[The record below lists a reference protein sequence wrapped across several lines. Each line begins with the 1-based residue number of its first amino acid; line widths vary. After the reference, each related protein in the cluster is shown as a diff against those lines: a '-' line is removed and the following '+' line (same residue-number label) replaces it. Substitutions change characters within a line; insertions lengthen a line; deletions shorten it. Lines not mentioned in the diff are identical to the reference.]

1 MSEESVGQGKSR
13 ATLLSVI
20 ATVVAGIAVV
30 GMGYQASYL
39 NQLDAKVMEAKL
51 KAEAA
56 DMGVATAREDIKKL
70 AAQFAEGNA
79 ALTKLSAKVDGLEPR
94 IVALE
99 KRPIAAPAPK
109 VKAAPKAKAAPAEV
123 AKVAPTPVEQAPRV
137 ESKVK
142 AETVTKAEQA
152 AKADMLLRVESLEAK
167 TKGLGERCQAL
178 FDALQAMRGTK
189 K

>member
-1 MSEESVGQGKSR
+1 MSEESVGQPKSR
-13 ATLLSVI
+13 AALLSVI
-20 ATVVAGIAVV
+20 ATVVAGIAIV

-51 KAEAA
+51 KTEAA
-56 DMGVATAREDIKKL
+56 DMGVATAREEIKKL

-79 ALTKLSAKVDGLEPR
+79 ALTKLSAKVDGLESR

-123 AKVAPTPVEQAPRV
+123 AKAAHAPVEQHAKVV
-137 ESKVK
+137 ESQIKT
-142 AETVTKAEQA
+142 ETVTKAEQA
-152 AKADMLLRVESLEAK
+152 AKADMLHRVESLEAK

-178 FDALQAMRGTK
+178 YDALQAMRNVK
-189 K
+189 

>member
-1 MSEESVGQGKSR
+1 MSDESAGQGKSR
-13 ATLLSVI
+13 GTLLGLV
-20 ATVVAGIAVV
+20 ATAVAGIAIL

-39 NQLDAKVMEAKL
+39 NQLDAKVMEAKV

-56 DMGVATAREDIKKL
+56 DMGVAAAKEEVKKL

-79 ALTKLSAKVDGLEPR
+79 VLAKLSSKVDGLETR

-109 VKAAPKAKAAPAEV
+109 VKAAPKAKAEV
-123 AKVAPTPVEQAPRV
+123 AKAAPVEQAPRV
-137 ESKVK
+137 EGSVKV
-142 AETVTKAEQA
+142 ETVTKAEQA
-152 AKADMLLRVESLEAK
+152 SKADMLRRVESLEAK

-178 FDALQAMRGTK
+178 FEALQAMTPGSK